1 MVKWQYKTLDW
12 GELRKLGAIVTGK
25 DFIDENVD
33 AGLNKLGEEGWE
45 LVNVYVD
52 GYVVHR
58 SQKSIDVVSISRYVK
73 YTFKRP
79 LQDA

>member
-12 GELRKLGAIVTGK
+12 GEVRKLGAIVTGK

-33 AGLNKLGEEGWE
+33 AGLNKLGDEGWE
-45 LVNVYVD
+45 LINVYVD

-58 SQKSIDVVSISRYVK
+58 SQKTIDIVSISRYVK
-73 YTFKRP
+73 FTFKRP
-79 LQDA
+79 IEKA

>member
-79 LQDA
+79 MQDA

>member
-79 LQDA
+79 VQDA

>member
-1 MVKWQYKTLDW
+1 MAKWQYKTLDW

-33 AGLNKLGEEGWE
+33 AGLNKLGDEGWE
-45 LVNVYVD
+45 LVNIYVD

-58 SQKSIDVVSISRYVK
+58 SQKSIDIVSVSRYVK

-79 LQDA
+79 LVDA